1 MMISNG
7 RVGNNQIITE
17 EVLAKI
23 QTGANKKKF
32 SESIDA
38 QGALADGH
46 WSYRAQ
52 WWVRH
57 TPGRESI
64 NALGVNGQW
73 ISLDLERKVAIIRQ
87 SSQPVAIGTYYDDYM
102 INVIDTIVQTLK
114 SED

>member
-1 MMISNG
+1 MMLNNG
-7 RVGNNQIITE
+7 RVGENQIIPE
-17 EVLAKI
+17 EVLKTI
-23 QTGANKKKF
+23 QAGASKKKF
-32 SESIDA
+32 SKSIDA

-57 TPGRESI
+57 TPGKESI

-102 INVIDTIVQTLK
+102 INAVDTIVHSLK
-114 SED
+114 SRD